1 MREDQRQKLIAI
13 QEKLADEALVEMD
26 PDSWPGAGKPREEW
40 DAKTRGDR
48 NWSMKNA
55 NAAVTLLVNLK
66 RLTEDAP
73 TGPSPAEEEA
83 AEQQR
88 IAEAEARAQEMMKR
102 VGGKN
107 GRRDRAEN

>member
-1 MREDQRQKLIAI
+1 MREDQRQKLLAI

-26 PDSWPGAGKPREEW
+26 PDNWPGAGKPREDW

-66 RLTEDAP
+66 RLTEDKPSGPAP
-73 TGPSPAEEEA
+73 EDEEA
-83 AEQQR
+83 KEAAA
-88 IAEAEARAQEMMKR
+88 IAEAEAQARELLERAGKS
-102 VGGKN
+102 GGRSRSAKN
-107 GRRDRAEN
+107 